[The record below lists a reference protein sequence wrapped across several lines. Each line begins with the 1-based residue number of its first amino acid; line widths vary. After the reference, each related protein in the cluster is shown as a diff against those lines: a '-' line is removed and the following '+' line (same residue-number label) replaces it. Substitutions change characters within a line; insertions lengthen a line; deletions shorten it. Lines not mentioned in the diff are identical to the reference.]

1 MQQDQYEKLIK
12 AAEENA
18 YLSIGISADGTP
30 VWSGPVPWEK
40 TVSAFNMKPP
50 KVTLAA
56 EDLSNSAVTDALSRC
71 RITGCYIFAPLK
83 DYGFISGFAELRD
96 LSILRGENIR
106 DLSFVRGLK
115 ELFMFYL
122 EDACVP
128 DLEPLAEAC
137 AGSSF
142 GPPKCFGFRN
152 CRIADASALT
162 ESDIHFSELF
172 FRTDKG

>member
-50 KVTLAA
+50 KVTLSA
-56 EDLSNSAVTDALSRC
+56 EDLSDPAVMDALSRC
-71 RITGCYIFAPLK
+71 RINGCYIVAPLK

-96 LSILRGENIR
+96 LSILCGENIR

-122 EDACVP
+122 ENACVP
-128 DLEPLAEAC
+128 DLEPLAAAC
-137 AGSSF
+137 AGSTF
-142 GPPKCFGFRN
+142 GPSKCIGFRN
-152 CRIADASALT
+152 CEIGDASALT
-162 ESDIHFSELF
+162 ESDIRFSELF